1 MQVGVKAIRDGV
13 KLPEYGTERS
23 ACADLRASLGDPG
36 SVKVLDENNDA
47 SLLQGFL
54 GLVRPWLPGLVKK
67 HADDLIVI
75 PPRGRALIPT
85 GLVFDIPE
93 GYSLRVHPRSG
104 LSFKLG
110 MTVVC
115 GEGVIDEDYQN
126 ELFVP
131 IINLSDEYAEIKNGD
146 RIAQIELVKDER
158 CSFSFVDTLSDKHS
172 SRNGGF
178 GHTGTA

>member
-1 MQVGVKAIRDGV
+1 MKVGVKAICDGV

-23 ACADLRASLGDPG
+23 ACADLRACLDDPN
-36 SVKVLDENNDA
+36 SVKILAADNTEAPTNF
-47 SLLQGFL
+47 LQPSSYKFIL
-54 GLVRPWLPGLVKK
+54 
-67 HADDLIVI
+67 I
-75 PPRGRALIPT
+75 PPLGRALVPT
-85 GLVFDIPE
+85 GLVFDIPD

-110 MTVVC
+110 LTVVC

-131 IINLSDEYAEIKNGD
+131 VINLSGVPIYIRDGE

-158 CSFSFVDTLSDKHS
+158 CSFSFVEDLSDKHS

>member
-1 MQVGVKAIRDGV
+1 MQVGVKKLRKEAL
-13 KLPEYGTERS
+13 LPEYGTERS
-23 ACADLRASLGDPG
+23 ACADIRANIVTSDLKMAPPYLGHTYET
-36 SVKVLDENNDA
+36 SKI
-47 SLLQGFL
+47 LL
-54 GLVRPWLPGLVKK
+54 LPGQRVLV
-67 HADDLIVI
+67 
-75 PPRGRALIPT
+75 PT

-115 GEGVIDEDYQN
+115 GEGVIDEDYQE

-131 IINLSDEYAEIKNGD
+131 MVNLSQVSVEISDGD

-158 CSFSFVDTLSDKHS
+158 CSFSFVEKLSDKNS
-172 SRNGGF
+172 SRSGGF
-178 GHTGTA
+178 GHTGTN

>member
-1 MQVGVKAIRDGV
+1 MQVGVKAIREGV

-23 ACADLRASLGDPG
+23 ACADLRANIYSSDVRRMPEWNPVPAYDEDTLLLNPFDR
-36 SVKVLDENNDA
+36 VL
-47 SLLQGFL
+47 
-54 GLVRPWLPGLVKK
+54 V
-67 HADDLIVI
+67 
-75 PPRGRALIPT
+75 PT
-85 GLVFDIPE
+85 GLIFDIPE

-104 LSFKLG
+104 LSFKAGL
-110 MTVVC
+110 TVVC

-131 IINLSDEYAEIKNGD
+131 VINLSNVPVIIQNGD

-158 CSFSFVDTLSDKHS
+158 CSFSFVENLSDKNS

>member
-1 MQVGVKAIRDGV
+1 MQVGIKKIRETAI
-13 KLPEYGTERS
+13 LPEYGTERS
-23 ACADLRASLGDPG
+23 ACADLRACFDNTR
-36 SVKVLDENNDA
+36 SVKMLTAHNETPVAPNYVEHSE
-47 SLLQGFL
+47 SLWVEPQ
-54 GLVRPWLPGLVKK
+54 
-67 HADDLIVI
+67 
-75 PPRGRALIPT
+75 GRALVPT
-85 GLVFDIPE
+85 GLIFDIPE

-131 IINLSDEYAEIKNGD
+131 VINHSDRYVEIKNGD

-158 CSFSFVDTLSDKHS
+158 CSFNFVEELSDKNS
-172 SRNGGF
+172 SRSGGF
-178 GHTGTA
+178 GHTGTN

>member
-1 MQVGVKAIRDGV
+1 MQVGVKQLHKEAR
-13 KLPEYGTERS
+13 LPEYGTEKS
-23 ACADLRASLGDPG
+23 ACADIRASIKTSDLKMAPAYPG
-36 SVKVLDENNDA
+36 HAYQTSKITLN
-47 SLLQGFL
+47 
-54 GLVRPWLPGLVKK
+54 PGQ
-67 HADDLIVI
+67 
-75 PPRGRALIPT
+75 RALVPT

-131 IINLSDEYAEIKNGD
+131 MINLSQVAVEINDGD

-158 CSFSFVDTLSDKHS
+158 CSFSFVDVLSDKNS

-178 GHTGTA
+178 GHTGTN

>member
-1 MQVGVKAIRDGV
+1 MQVGIKKIRETAI
-13 KLPEYGTERS
+13 LPEYGTERS
-23 ACADLRASLGDPG
+23 ACADLRACLDAPG
-36 SVKVLDENNDA
+36 SVKMLTAENKDPVLA
-47 SLLQGFL
+47 AVGQLSYKFLL
-54 GLVRPWLPGLVKK
+54 VEPK
-67 HADDLIVI
+67 
-75 PPRGRALIPT
+75 GRALIPT

-110 MTVVC
+110 LTVVC

-131 IINLSDEYAEIKNGD
+131 IINHSDVYVEIRDGD

-158 CSFSFVDTLSDKHS
+158 CTFGFIEELSDKNS
-172 SRNGGF
+172 SRSGGF
-178 GHTGTA
+178 GHTGTN

>member
-1 MQVGVKAIRDGV
+1 MQVGIKKIRETAI
-13 KLPEYGTERS
+13 LPEYGTERS
-23 ACADLRASLGDPG
+23 ACADLRACFDYPSLIQM
-36 SVKVLDENNDA
+36 LTANNEI
-47 SLLQGFL
+47 
-54 GLVRPWLPGLVKK
+54 P
-67 HADDLIVI
+67 I
-75 PPRGRALIPT
+75 PPRLVQTENSLWVEPQARALIPT
-85 GLVFDIPE
+85 GLIFNIPE

-131 IINLSDEYAEIKNGD
+131 IINHSDRYVEIKNGD

-158 CSFSFVDTLSDKHS
+158 CTFGFVEELSDKNS

-178 GHTGTA
+178 GHTGIN

>member
-1 MQVGVKAIRDGV
+1 MQVGIKKIRETAI
-13 KLPEYGTERS
+13 LPEYGTERS
-23 ACADLRASLGDPG
+23 ACADLRACFDDPG
-36 SVKVLDENNDA
+36 SVKMLTAHNEDPVT
-47 SLLQGFL
+47 
-54 GLVRPWLPGLVKK
+54 PGLVQFNSKFI
-67 HADDLIVI
+67 LVE
-75 PPRGRALIPT
+75 PQGRALVPT
-85 GLVFDIPE
+85 GLIFDIPD

-110 MTVVC
+110 LTVVC

-131 IINLSDEYAEIKNGD
+131 VINHSDRYVEIKDGD

-158 CSFSFVDTLSDKHS
+158 CSFGFIEELSDKNS

-178 GHTGTA
+178 GHTGTN

>member
-1 MQVGVKAIRDGV
+1 MQVGIKRIRETAI
-13 KLPEYGTERS
+13 LPEYGTERS
-23 ACADLRASLGDPG
+23 ACADLRACFDDP
-36 SVKVLDENNDA
+36 SAVKMLTAHNEIPVA
-47 SLLQGFL
+47 
-54 GLVRPWLPGLVKK
+54 PGLVTEGKSIWIEPQ
-67 HADDLIVI
+67 A
-75 PPRGRALIPT
+75 RALVPT
-85 GLVFDIPE
+85 GLIFDIPE

-110 MTVVC
+110 LTVVC

-131 IINLSDEYAEIKNGD
+131 VINHSDRYVEIKDGD

-158 CSFSFVDTLSDKHS
+158 CSFGFVEELSDKNS

-178 GHTGTA
+178 GHTGTN

>member
-1 MQVGVKAIRDGV
+1 MKVAVKKIRDTAL
-13 KLPEYGTERS
+13 LPEYGTERS
-23 ACADLRASLGDPG
+23 ACADLRACFDNPYLVQMLNAHNEI
-36 SVKVLDENNDA
+36 SVIPDLVQDKA
-47 SLLQGFL
+47 SLWVEPQ
-54 GLVRPWLPGLVKK
+54 
-67 HADDLIVI
+67 
-75 PPRGRALIPT
+75 GRALVPT
-85 GLVFDIPE
+85 GLIFDIPD

-115 GEGVIDEDYQN
+115 GEGVIDEDYQK

-131 IINLSDEYAEIKNGD
+131 IINHSDRYVEISNGD

-158 CSFSFVDTLSDKHS
+158 CTFGFTEELSDKNS

-178 GHTGTA
+178 GHTGTN

>member
-1 MQVGVKAIRDGV
+1 MQVGIKRIRETAI
-13 KLPEYGTERS
+13 LPEYGTERS
-23 ACADLRASLGDPG
+23 ACADLRACFDDPE
-36 SVKVLDENNDA
+36 SVKMLTAHNETPVT
-47 SLLQGFL
+47 
-54 GLVRPWLPGLVKK
+54 PGLVESNRK
-67 HADDLIVI
+67 VI
-75 PPRGRALIPT
+75 WVEPEGRALVPT
-85 GLVFDIPE
+85 GLIFDIPE

-110 MTVVC
+110 LTVVC

-131 IINLSDEYAEIKNGD
+131 VINHSDLYVAIRDGD

-158 CSFSFVDTLSDKHS
+158 CSFSFVEELSEKNS

-178 GHTGTA
+178 GHTGTN